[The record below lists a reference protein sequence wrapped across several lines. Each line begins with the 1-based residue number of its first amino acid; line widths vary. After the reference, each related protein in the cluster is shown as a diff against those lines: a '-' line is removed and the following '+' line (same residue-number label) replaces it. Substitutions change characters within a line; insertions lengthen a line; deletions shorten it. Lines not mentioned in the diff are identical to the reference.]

1 MGERGCMHDSANKD
15 TNGMVMVMK
24 KMAKARDGYNNKDKN
39 VIPVPH
45 TRERKPVKK
54 YRQHPPSCLEQL
66 FNNLVIRN
74 LRDICATII
83 HPSQHVDL
91 QQTRL
96 VSREEK
102 LRGYWYT
109 HHFITL
115 KANSLKLV
123 NVCPI
128 ETSNRDF
135 IAHAMPHLPCGG
147 TLP

>member
-1 MGERGCMHDSANKD
+1 M
-15 TNGMVMVMK
+15 
-24 KMAKARDGYNNKDKN
+24 
-39 VIPVPH
+39 PH

-54 YRQHPPSCLEQL
+54 IQTTPPSCLEQL

-74 LRDICATII
+74 LRDICPTII
-83 HPSQHVDL
+83 HPPQHVDL
-91 QQTRL
+91 QQMRL
-96 VSREEK
+96 MSSRDEK

-123 NVCPI
+123 NVCLI

-135 IAHAMPHLPCGG
+135 ITHAMPHLPCGG